1 MKLKNVYYLG
11 GKEFFSFMR
20 DHVLIIFIIHSFTT
34 GIYIASTSRPETMQN
49 VPIAIVDEDKSQ
61 LSNRLVSSFY
71 PPYFKT
77 PVMISHEEMD
87 KGMDHGDYT
96 FSLNIPAS
104 FEKDVLSG
112 DRPKIQLNVDATR
125 MTQAF
130 SGSGYVQQIVQ
141 KELGSYLSRG
151 QKGSGMPVEISNRT
165 AFNPELNKSWFS
177 SVLEIINRITLLS
190 IVLTGAALIRER
202 EHGTIE
208 HLMVMPVTPFEIL
221 ASKIWPMAVI
231 VLIGSLFSL
240 TVMVQWIL
248 DIPIKGSLVL
258 FLFATTLHLFAA
270 TSLGIFMST
279 VTKTMPQF
287 GLLLM
292 MVILPLQ
299 LLSGGSTPRES
310 MPQLI
315 QDIMLLAPN
324 THFVIISQSILFKGA
339 GFDII
344 WKNLLALSLIATVLF
359 TVSIGYSKKFMRS

>member
-1 MKLKNVYYLG
+1 MKLKNIYYLG
-11 GKEFFSFMR
+11 GKEFLSFVR
-20 DHVLIIFIIHSFTT
+20 DPILIIFILHTFTT
-34 GIYIASTSRPETMQN
+34 RIYNATTAKPETLQN

-61 LSNRLVSSFY
+61 LSGRIVSGFY
-71 PPYFKT
+71 PPYFKP
-77 PVMISHEEMD
+77 PVMISHGEMD
-87 KGMDHGDYT
+87 KGMDRGDYT

-165 AFNPELNKSWFS
+165 AFNPELNKFWFS
-177 SVLEIINRITLLS
+177 SVLEIINGITMLS
-190 IVLTGAALIRER
+190 IVLTGAAFIRER

-208 HLMVMPVTPFEIL
+208 HLMVMPVTPLEIL

-231 VLIGSLFSL
+231 VLVGSLFSL
-240 TVMVQWIL
+240 TVVIQGIL
-248 DIPIKGSLVL
+248 DIPIKGSLIL
-258 FLFATTLHLFAA
+258 FLFATSLHLFAA

-292 MVILPLQ
+292 MVIIPLQ

-315 QDIMLLAPN
+315 QDIMLVAPN
-324 THFVIISQSILFKGA
+324 THFVIISQSILFKDA
-339 GFDII
+339 GISII
-344 WKNLLALSLIATVLF
+344 WKNLLALSVIAFVLF
-359 TVSIGYSKKFMRS
+359 TTSVGYFKKSMRS